1 MKSNWIP
8 TNEYYGRL
16 LTEPDAAKR
25 EQLYLDLFVQPWQQM
40 MGMMQRPGMDV
51 GIDAADLFA
60 GAKVWGW
67 LLPHQTDE
75 IARMLQKMEAANA
88 WEIGR
93 EAAAQAAAQFT
104 PYAQRLPFDTFEGWL
119 VLADPAFFANDPQ
132 PGYTGATDWF
142 APRYIGQFWQPDER
156 NLPHLAGLVAHEMHH
171 LARFRAFPFTMQ
183 TSVAEY
189 IVLEGMAESF
199 AASLFG
205 EEVVGYYVTQFDE
218 TMLDTAK
225 SLIATGL
232 QKTGFN
238 VIRSYIFGDALAV
251 QNGYEPLGGMPAYG
265 GYAVGYHVVQAF
277 LRRTGLSAVEAT
289 FVPADEIVAKSAF
302 FAELNPA

>member
-1 MKSNWIP
+1 
-8 TNEYYGRL
+8 
-16 LTEPDAAKR
+16 
-25 EQLYLDLFVQPWQQM
+25 
-40 MGMMQRPGMDV
+40 
-51 GIDAADLFA
+51 
-60 GAKVWGW
+60 
-67 LLPHQTDE
+67 
-75 IARMLQKMEAANA
+75 
-88 WEIGR
+88 
-93 EAAAQAAAQFT
+93 
-104 PYAQRLPFDTFEGWL
+104 LPFDTFEGWL

-142 APRYIGQFWQPDER
+142 APRYIGQFWEPDQR

-171 LARFRAFPFTMQ
+171 LARFRVFPFTMQ

-218 TMLDTAK
+218 AMLDAAK

-238 VIRSYIFGDALAV
+238 VIRSYIFGDALAERS
-251 QNGYEPLGGMPAYG
+251 NFEPLGGMPAYG

-277 LRRTGLSAVEAT
+277 LQRTGLSVEEAT
-289 FVPADEIVAKSAF
+289 FVPADEIVAESEF
-302 FAELNPA
+302 FTELNPA

>member
-16 LTEPDAAKR
+16 LNEPDLAKR
-25 EQLYLDLFVQPWQQM
+25 EQLYLDLLVQPWQQM
-40 MGMMQRPGMDV
+40 MNMMQRPGMDPN
-51 GIDAADLFA
+51 DPFA

-75 IARMLQKMEAANA
+75 IASLLQKMEAANA

-93 EAAAQAAAQFT
+93 NAAAKAAAQFD
-104 PYAQRLPFDTFEGWL
+104 PYADRFNFDTFEGWL
-119 VLADPAFFANDPQ
+119 VLADPTFFANDPQ

-142 APRYIGQFWQPDER
+142 APRYIGQFWEPDER

-171 LARFRAFPFTMQ
+171 LVRFRVFPFSMQ

-205 EEVVGYYVTQFDE
+205 DEVVGYYVTQFDE
-218 TMLDTAK
+218 AMLDAAK
-225 SLIATGL
+225 SLIAGGL

-238 VIRSYIFGDALAV
+238 VIRSYIFGDALAA
-251 QNGYEPLGGMPAYG
+251 QNGFEPVGGMPAYG

-277 LRRTGLSAVEAT
+277 LQRTGLSVEEAT
-289 FVPADEIVAKSAF
+289 FVPADEIVAKSEF
-302 FAELNPA
+302 FAELDPA

>member
-8 TNEYYGRL
+8 TNDYYHRL
-16 LTEPDAAKR
+16 LAEPDSDKR
-25 EQLYLDLFVQPWQQM
+25 EQLYLDLFVQPWQKM
-40 MGMMQRPGMDV
+40 MGMMQRPGMD
-51 GIDAADLFA
+51 AADPFA

-67 LLPHQTDE
+67 LLPQQVEE
-75 IARMLQKMEAANA
+75 IAELLQKMEAANA

-93 EAAAQAAAQFT
+93 DAAARAADQFT
-104 PYAQRLPFDTFEGWL
+104 PYAERFPFDTFEGWL
-119 VLADPAFFANDPQ
+119 VLADPAYFADDIQ

-142 APRYIGQFWQPDER
+142 APRYIGQFWQPDGR

-171 LARFRAFPFTMQ
+171 LARFRIFPFGME
-183 TSVAEY
+183 TSVADY

-205 EEVVGYYVTQFDE
+205 DEVVGYYVTEFDE
-218 TMLDTAK
+218 AMLDTAK
-225 SLIATGL
+225 SFIADGL

-238 VIRSYIFGDALAV
+238 IIRSYIFGDALAEKS
-251 QNGYEPLGGMPAYG
+251 GYEPLGGMPTYG

-277 LRRTGLSAVEAT
+277 LQRTGLSVEEAT
-289 FVPADEIVAKSAF
+289 FLPADEIVAKSGF
-302 FAELNPA
+302 FKALS

>member
-8 TNEYYGRL
+8 TDEYYGRL

-25 EQLYLDLFVQPWQQM
+25 EHLYLDLFVQPWQQM
-40 MGMMQRPGMDV
+40 MNMMQRPGMDPN
-51 GIDAADLFA
+51 DPFA

-75 IARMLQKMEAANA
+75 IASLLQKMEAAHA
-88 WEIGR
+88 WEIGQ
-93 EAAAQAAAQFT
+93 EAAAKAAQQFA
-104 PYAQRLPFDTFEGWL
+104 PYADRLPFDTFEGWL
-119 VLADPAFFANDPQ
+119 VLADPAFFANDSQ

-142 APRYIGQFWQPDER
+142 APRYIGQFWEPDQR

-171 LARFRAFPFTMQ
+171 VVRFRAFPFTMQ
-183 TSVAEY
+183 TCVAEY

-205 EEVVGYYVTQFDE
+205 EDVVGYYVTQFDE
-218 TMLDTAK
+218 AMLDAAK
-225 SLIATGL
+225 SLIVAGL
-232 QKTGFN
+232 HKTGFN
-238 VIRSYIFGDALAV
+238 VIRSYIFGDALAA

-265 GYAVGYHVVQAF
+265 GYAVDYHVVQAF
-277 LRRTGLSAVEAT
+277 LQRTGMSVEEAT
-289 FVPADEIVAKSAF
+289 FISADEIVAKSAF
-302 FAELNPA
+302 FAELNPP

>member
-25 EQLYLDLFVQPWQQM
+25 EQLYLDLFVKPWQQM
-40 MGMMQRPGMDV
+40 MSMMQRPGMDPT
-51 GIDAADLFA
+51 DPFA

-67 LLPHQTDE
+67 LLPHQTAE
-75 IARMLQKMEAANA
+75 IASLLQKMEAANA

-93 EAAAQAAAQFT
+93 QAAAQAAAQFT

-119 VLADPAFFANDPQ
+119 VLADPAFFANDSQ

-142 APRYIGQFWQPDER
+142 APRYIGQFWQPDAR

-171 LARFRAFPFTMQ
+171 LVRFRVFPFTPQ

-199 AASLFG
+199 AAALFG
-205 EEVVGYYVTQFDE
+205 DAVVGYYVTQFDA
-218 TMLDTAK
+218 AK
-225 SLIATGL
+225 LEAAKMLIAAGL

-238 VIRSYIFGDALAV
+238 VIRSYIFGDALAEK
-251 QNGYEPLGGMPAYG
+251 NGYQPLGGMPTFG

-277 LRRTGLSAVEAT
+277 LQRTGMTVEEAT
-289 FVPADEIVAKSAF
+289 FVPADEIVAKSEF

>member
-8 TNEYYGRL
+8 TNDYYGRL

-40 MGMMQRPGMDV
+40 MNMMQRPGMEPNDP
-51 GIDAADLFA
+51 FT
-60 GAKVWGW
+60 GAKTWGW
-67 LLPHQTDE
+67 LLPRQTEE
-75 IARMLQKMEAANA
+75 IARLLQKMEAASA
-88 WEIGR
+88 WEIGQ
-93 EAAAQAAAQFT
+93 EAAAKAAAQFT
-104 PYAQRLPFDTFEGWL
+104 SFANRLPFDTFEGWL
-119 VLADPAFFANDPQ
+119 ILADPAFFANDMQ

-142 APRYIGQFWQPDER
+142 APRYIGQFWEPDQR

-171 LARFRAFPFTMQ
+171 LVRFRVFPFNPQ
-183 TSVAEY
+183 TTTVAEY

-218 TMLDTAK
+218 TMMAAAK
-225 SLIATGL
+225 ALIAAGL

-238 VIRSYIFGDALAV
+238 VIRSYIFGDALAG
-251 QNGYEPLGGMPAYG
+251 QSGFKPLGGMPAYG
-265 GYAVGYHVVQAF
+265 GYAVGYHLVQAF
-277 LRRTGLSAVEAT
+277 LQQTGLSIEEAT
-289 FVPADEIVAKSAF
+289 FVPADEIVAKSQF
-302 FAELNPA
+302 FAEKNLA

>member
-40 MGMMQRPGMDV
+40 MNMMQHPVMDP
-51 GIDAADLFA
+51 DDPFA
-60 GAKVWGW
+60 GAKAWGW

-75 IARMLQKMEAANA
+75 IARLLQKMEAANA

-205 EEVVGYYVTQFDE
+205 EEVVGYYVTQVDE
-218 TMLDTAK
+218 TRLDTAK
-225 SLIATGL
+225 
-232 QKTGFN
+232 
-238 VIRSYIFGDALAV
+238 
-251 QNGYEPLGGMPAYG
+251 
-265 GYAVGYHVVQAF
+265 
-277 LRRTGLSAVEAT
+277 
-289 FVPADEIVAKSAF
+289 
-302 FAELNPA
+302 

>member
-8 TNEYYGRL
+8 TSNYYHLL
-16 LTEPDAAKR
+16 LTERDAAQR

-40 MGMMQRPGMDV
+40 MNMMQRPSMDV
-51 GIDAADLFA
+51 GIDAADPFA
-60 GAKVWGW
+60 GAKAWGW

-75 IARMLQKMEAANA
+75 IARLLQKMEAANA

>member
-1 MKSNWIP
+1 MKSNWTP
-8 TNEYYGRL
+8 TNEYYQRL
-16 LTEPDAAKR
+16 LAEPNPAKR

-40 MGMMQRPGMDV
+40 MNMMQRPGMDPN
-51 GIDAADLFA
+51 DPFA

-75 IARMLQKMEAANA
+75 IASLLQKMEAANA
-88 WEIGR
+88 WEIGQD
-93 EAAAQAAAQFT
+93 AAAQAAARFT
-104 PYAQRLPFDTFEGWL
+104 PFADRLPFDTFEGWL

-142 APRYIGQFWQPDER
+142 APRYIGQFWEPDGR

-171 LARFRAFPFTMQ
+171 LVRFRVFPFTMQ

-218 TMLDTAK
+218 AMLDAAK
-225 SLIATGL
+225 SLIAGGL

-238 VIRSYIFGDALAV
+238 VIRSYIFGDALAA
-251 QNGYEPLGGMPAYG
+251 QNGFEPVGGMPAYG

-277 LRRTGLSAVEAT
+277 LQRTGLSVEEAT
-289 FVPADEIVAKSAF
+289 FVPADEIVAKSEF
-302 FAELNPA
+302 FAELDPA

>member
-1 MKSNWIP
+1 MKSNWTP
-8 TNEYYGRL
+8 TNEYYRRL
-16 LTEPDAAKR
+16 LAETDTTRR
-25 EQLYLDLFVQPWQQM
+25 EQLYLELLVQPWQQM
-40 MGMMQRPGMDV
+40 MNMMQRPGMDPN
-51 GIDAADLFA
+51 DPFA

-75 IARMLQKMEAANA
+75 IANLLQKMEAANA
-88 WEIGR
+88 WEVGQ
-93 EAAAQAAAQFT
+93 EAAAKAAAQFT
-104 PYAQRLPFDTFEGWL
+104 TYADRLPFDTFEGWL

-142 APRYIGQFWQPDER
+142 APRYIGQFWEPDHR

-171 LARFRAFPFTMQ
+171 LVRFRVFPFNPQ
-183 TSVAEY
+183 TTTVAEY

-205 EEVVGYYVTQFDE
+205 EDVVGYYVTQFDE

-238 VIRSYIFGDALAV
+238 VIRSYIFGDALAEK
-251 QNGYEPLGGMPAYG
+251 NGYEPLGGMPAHG

-277 LRRTGLSAVEAT
+277 LQRTGMSVEEAT
-289 FVPADEIVAKSAF
+289 FVPADEIVAESQI

>member
-40 MGMMQRPGMDV
+40 MNMMQRPSMDV
-51 GIDAADLFA
+51 GIDAADPFA
-60 GAKVWGW
+60 GAKAWGW

-238 VIRSYIFGDALAV
+238 VIRSYIFGDALAA

>member
-51 GIDAADLFA
+51 GIDAADPFA
-60 GAKVWGW
+60 GAKAWGW

-75 IARMLQKMEAANA
+75 IARLLQKMEAANA

-104 PYAQRLPFDTFEGWL
+104 PYAQRLAFDTFEGWL

-225 SLIATGL
+225 SLIAAGL